1 MENKQINNL
10 PDELLEQKIA
20 HIMGEKAPEPEL
32 VNKKMKE
39 AYDSLRMPKPSHTPP
54 SKKKKL
60 PAAVKFSTVAA
71 VLALAMVYCIKN
83 PAIAA
88 QLPFIGNIFRDL
100 EEQVSFPGDYSSHS
114 TKLDAAAN
122 HDPASTEPSLTDDSG
137 SAAQADT
144 DTKETDAAAYTANDD
159 ATQTA
164 TDTKETD
171 TTAYTAEADGVT
183 VTLSEIAYD
192 RDSIYVSILV
202 QNEKGF
208 VKKAQYPNLLFYDA
222 QVKLQKANG
231 KTKDFNYETEGIFT
245 IGIEG
250 KYVDAHTFQGIYQ
263 FHEPE
268 LDLSKFTACD
278 LTFSEFEQLLTTGE
292 TEIITIPD
300 YGEVSR
306 TIPNSVHYQG
316 PWSFHLDLESI
327 EIKEQTITVHETN
340 ADGFGIEKVVMTPYA
355 IYAVPILPDE
365 EKGEHYVAAIWDAH
379 GEALEPR
386 DFGEYLTMSVYGRD
400 VSTVTIYLLK
410 EQDFLDYK
418 GENSYVQP
426 EKAVYQTTVSF

>member
-39 AYDSLRMPKPSHTPP
+39 PYDSLRMPKPNHTPP
-54 SKKKKL
+54 SKKK
-60 PAAVKFSTVAA
+60 
-71 VLALAMVYCIKN
+71 
-83 PAIAA
+83 
-88 QLPFIGNIFRDL
+88 
-100 EEQVSFPGDYSSHS
+100 
-114 TKLDAAAN
+114 KLDAAAN

-144 DTKETDAAAYTANDD
+144 NTKETDAAAYTANADD
-159 ATQTA
+159 VTQTA

-171 TTAYTAEADGVT
+171 TPAYTAEADGVT

-250 KYVDAHTFQGIYQ
+250 EYVDAHTFQGIYQ

-268 LDLSKFTACD
+268 LDLSKFMPV
-278 LTFSEFEQLLTTGE
+278 
-292 TEIITIPD
+292 I
-300 YGEVSR
+300 
-306 TIPNSVHYQG
+306 
-316 PWSFHLDLESI
+316 
-327 EIKEQTITVHETN
+327 
-340 ADGFGIEKVVMTPYA
+340 
-355 IYAVPILPDE
+355 
-365 EKGEHYVAAIWDAH
+365 
-379 GEALEPR
+379 
-386 DFGEYLTMSVYGRD
+386 
-400 VSTVTIYLLK
+400 
-410 EQDFLDYK
+410 
-418 GENSYVQP
+418 
-426 EKAVYQTTVSF
+426 